1 MKKLIVLSVIM
12 ALVLLEWGSFAMAQP
27 QEPANEEKP
36 TFYRLV
42 PGTYVNG
49 WPRFTITYP
58 KDWVERTPQPL
69 EVFRASDPNPTHGEV
84 FLVPHPFTTPQP
96 LDKAAD
102 GLVSTFKN
110 FATDVTVVSDKPSR
124 LQDGTPAREV
134 ELQMVLNGLPL
145 NYLSLTTKKDD
156 IMFSTGVSSGRGRIR
171 EDLKA
176 ILYSQESQPGK
187 DEPVKVPADIQ
198 EFFDKINN
206 DTVSHDFAKSMTH
219 YSDRYLNS
227 GVRKG
232 ELERW
237 RRQWIGSVTS
247 VKVVI
252 TDFVPSGDRAYL
264 TGFVIFT
271 PLGTFQLSDTS
282 IIKENGE
289 WKWYG
294 NQRDAPPF

>member
-1 MKKLIVLSVIM
+1 MKKLIVVSATIAV
-12 ALVLLEWGSFAMAQP
+12 VLLIGSSFILCHAQ
-27 QEPANEEKP
+27 EAAKEEKS
-36 TFYRLV
+36 TFYHLV

-58 KDWVERTPQPL
+58 KDWVELTPQPQ
-69 EVFRASDPNPTHGEV
+69 EVFRAADPNPTHGEI
-84 FLVPHPFTTPQP
+84 FLVAHPWTTPQP
-96 LDKAAD
+96 LDKLAD
-102 GLVSTFKN
+102 GLLSFFKVI
-110 FATDVTVVSDKPSR
+110 AKDVTVVTDKPYR
-124 LQDGTPAREV
+124 LRDGTPAREV
-134 ELQMVLNGLPL
+134 ELQMVLNGLPA
-145 NYLSLTTKKDD
+145 NHLSLATKKDN
-156 IMFSTGVSSGRGRIR
+156 MVFSTGVSSGRGRIR

-176 ILYSQESQPGK
+176 ILYSLESQPGK

-198 EFFDKINN
+198 EFFDKLNN

-271 PLGTFQLSDTS
+271 PFGTFPITDTS

-294 NQRDAPPF
+294 NQRDVTP